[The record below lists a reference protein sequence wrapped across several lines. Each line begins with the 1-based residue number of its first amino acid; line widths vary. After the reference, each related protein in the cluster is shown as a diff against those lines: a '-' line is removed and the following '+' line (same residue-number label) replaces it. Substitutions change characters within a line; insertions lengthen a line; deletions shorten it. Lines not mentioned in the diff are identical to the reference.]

1 VSLLYLSLLGG
12 WVAADN
18 VSMVQSMISRPLAA
32 GILAGCVL
40 GDPMT
45 GAEVGAILELFF
57 LVAVPAGGGRMP
69 EAGTASVVAVAAA
82 VSASGPAGVALGVAG
97 GLVWGLVAGW
107 SQTRLR
113 FWNGDMV
120 PVPGARE
127 VTPALVVRAVRTGL
141 LLDYLRGF
149 ALTAVGGTLA
159 VLVVPWLA
167 PGWPL
172 RESATASL
180 LLLGGVVSMGI
191 LLRSGSA
198 GRRAVLLFGAGA
210 LLGLLAGGLP

>member
-1 VSLLYLSLLGG
+1 MFGFAVAGVEVPWALLVFTGFTVGVVGG
-12 WVAADN
+12 FIGV
-18 VSMVQSMISRPLAA
+18 
-32 GILAGCVL
+32 
-40 GDPMT
+40 
-45 GAEVGAILELFF
+45 
-57 LVAVPAGGGRMP
+57 GGGYM
-69 EAGTASVVAVAAA
+69 
-82 VSASGPAGVALGVAG
+82 
-97 GLVWGLVAGW
+97 
-107 SQTRLR
+107 
-113 FWNGDMV
+113 
-120 PVPGARE
+120 

-159 VLVVPWLA
+159 VRIVPWLA

-198 GRRAVLLFGAGA
+198 GRRAVVLFGAGA